1 MFEKLRSRLEGRDN
15 ALLIIDLDRFKEIND
30 RYGHDIG
37 DRALCC
43 VSALL
48 QENFRAEDYICRIGG
63 DEFVVIMRGRDY
75 DNRKMLMDLL
85 EAENRTH
92 SVYGGAVI
100 ACGIS
105 DYVPG
110 EDTKFSDVFVRADA
124 QMYENKNLLK
134 QQGPFPGTM

>member
-1 MFEKLRSRLEGRDN
+1 M
-15 ALLIIDLDRFKEIND
+15 EICNIFSHSPVY
-30 RYGHDIG
+30 RY
-37 DRALCC
+37 
-43 VSALL
+43 
-48 QENFRAEDYICRIGG
+48 GG

-85 EAENRTH
+85 KAENRTH